1 MKFTVTIARQLGSA
15 GSEIGQ
21 NLAAQL
27 GVRCID
33 REIVSHT
40 AQQSGLS
47 EDEVAAREERVAS
60 FWERMLVGLSVAA
73 PEAYYVAPPF
83 ETHSDRELFES
94 ETEVMK
100 AIAQQE
106 NCVIVGRGATHIL
119 PKNPC
124 TVNLYLH
131 APLSFRIPRVMKFYG
146 ATDETQARD
155 MIRQSDAMREK
166 YIAQMTGRNWTSAEN
181 YHLCIDS
188 SSLPMPELCDFL
200 VAFVQRK
207 IKV

>member
-1 MKFTVTIARQLGSA
+1 MKFTVTIARQLGSG
-15 GSEIGQ
+15 GSEVGQ
-21 NLAAQL
+21 NIATQL
-27 GVRCID
+27 GVRCLD
-33 REIVSHT
+33 REIVSQT
-40 AQQSGLS
+40 AQQCGLS
-47 EDEVAAREERVAS
+47 EHEVASREERVAS

-100 AIAQQE
+100 TIAQQE

-119 PKNPC
+119 PKHPC
-124 TVNLYLH
+124 TVNLFLH

-146 ATDETQARD
+146 AKDENQARE
-155 MIRQSDAMREK
+155 MIQHSDTMRGK
-166 YIAQMTGRNWTSAEN
+166 YIAHMTGRNWTAAEN
-181 YHLCIDS
+181 YHLCVDS
-188 SSLPMPELCDFL
+188 SALPMPELCDFL
-200 VAFVQRK
+200 IEFVQRK